1 MLGTLNSC
9 EKIGVSHGSVGQ
21 VSKKEVRYVN
31 NVQMPS
37 VGRTGSGSGKMP
49 LDDTDKQLIE
59 ALQIDGRL
67 SMRALSE
74 MVGVALG
81 TVSNRLA
88 KLEENGII
96 TGYTV
101 TLNPDKLGWE
111 MSVIVGLR
119 IVKGE
124 LLPVQ
129 RLIANDPRVFA
140 VYDVTGEMDSLVFAR
155 VCDRDDLDDFTKTVL
170 STEGVERSTTMV
182 VLNTV
187 KEQGVTLPK

>member
-1 MLGTLNSC
+1 MD
-9 EKIGVSHGSVGQ
+9 
-21 VSKKEVRYVN
+21 
-31 NVQMPS
+31 
-37 VGRTGSGSGKMP
+37 
-49 LDDTDKQLIE
+49 LDETDKQLIE
-59 ALQIDGRL
+59 ALQGDGRL
-67 SMRALSE
+67 SMRALAD

-81 TVSNRLA
+81 TVSNRLG
-88 KLEENGII
+88 KLEENGVI

-101 TLNPDKLGWE
+101 TLDADKVGWE
-111 MSVIVGLR
+111 MSVVVGLR

-129 RLIANDPRVFA
+129 RLIADDPRVFA

-155 VCDRDDLDDFTKTVL
+155 VSDRDDLDDFTKTVL

-187 KEQGVTLPK
+187 KEQSVKLPK

>member
-1 MLGTLNSC
+1 MD
-9 EKIGVSHGSVGQ
+9 
-21 VSKKEVRYVN
+21 
-31 NVQMPS
+31 
-37 VGRTGSGSGKMP
+37 
-49 LDDTDKQLIE
+49 LDETDKQLIE
-59 ALQIDGRL
+59 ALQEDGRL
-67 SMRALSE
+67 SMRALAD

-81 TVSNRLA
+81 TVSNRLG
-88 KLEENGII
+88 KLEENGVI

-101 TLNPDKLGWE
+101 TLDADKVGWE
-111 MSVIVGLR
+111 MSVVVGLR

-129 RLIANDPRVFA
+129 RLIADDPRVFA

-155 VCDRDDLDDFTKTVL
+155 VSDRDDLDDFTKTVL

-187 KEQGVTLPK
+187 KEQGVKLPK

>member
-1 MLGTLNSC
+1 MD
-9 EKIGVSHGSVGQ
+9 
-21 VSKKEVRYVN
+21 
-31 NVQMPS
+31 
-37 VGRTGSGSGKMP
+37 
-49 LDDTDKQLIE
+49 LDETDKQLIE
-59 ALQIDGRL
+59 ALQGDGRL
-67 SMRALSE
+67 SMRALAD

-81 TVSNRLA
+81 TVSNRLG
-88 KLEENGII
+88 KLEENGVI

-101 TLNPDKLGWE
+101 TLDADKVGWE
-111 MSVIVGLR
+111 MSVVVGLR

-129 RLIANDPRVFA
+129 RLIADDPRVFA

-155 VCDRDDLDDFTKTVL
+155 VSDRDDLDDFTKTVL

-187 KEQGVTLPK
+187 KEQGVKLPK

>member
-1 MLGTLNSC
+1 
-9 EKIGVSHGSVGQ
+9 
-21 VSKKEVRYVN
+21 
-31 NVQMPS
+31 
-37 VGRTGSGSGKMP
+37 
-49 LDDTDKQLIE
+49 
-59 ALQIDGRL
+59 
-67 SMRALSE
+67 MRALAD

-81 TVSNRLA
+81 TVSNRLG
-88 KLEENGII
+88 KLEENGVI

-101 TLNPDKLGWE
+101 TLDADKVGWE

-155 VCDRDDLDDFTKTVL
+155 VSDRDDLDDFTKTVL

-187 KEQGVTLPK
+187 KEQSVKLPK

>member
-1 MLGTLNSC
+1 M
-9 EKIGVSHGSVGQ
+9 
-21 VSKKEVRYVN
+21 VN
-31 NVQMPS
+31 NVQKPPAERENS
-37 VGRTGSGSGKMP
+37 GRGKMD
-49 LDDTDKQLIE
+49 LDETDKQLIE
-59 ALQIDGRL
+59 ALQGDGRL
-67 SMRALSE
+67 SMRALAD

-81 TVSNRLA
+81 TVSNRLG
-88 KLEENGII
+88 KLEESGVI

-101 TLNPDKLGWE
+101 TLDADKVGWE
-111 MSVIVGLR
+111 MSVVVGLR

-129 RLIANDPRVFA
+129 RLIADDPRVFA

-155 VCDRDDLDDFTKTVL
+155 VSDRDDLDDFTKTVL

-187 KEQGVTLPK
+187 KEQSVKLPK

>member
-1 MLGTLNSC
+1 M
-9 EKIGVSHGSVGQ
+9 E
-21 VSKKEVRYVN
+21 
-31 NVQMPS
+31 
-37 VGRTGSGSGKMP
+37 
-49 LDDTDKQLIE
+49 LDETDKQLIE
-59 ALQIDGRL
+59 ALQADGRL
-67 SMRALSE
+67 SMRALAD

-81 TVSNRLA
+81 TVSNRLG
-88 KLEENGII
+88 KLEENGVI

-101 TLNPDKLGWE
+101 TLDADKVGWE

-155 VCDRDDLDDFTKTVL
+155 VSDRDDLDDFTKTVL

-187 KEQGVTLPK
+187 KEQSVKLPK

>member
-1 MLGTLNSC
+1 MD
-9 EKIGVSHGSVGQ
+9 
-21 VSKKEVRYVN
+21 
-31 NVQMPS
+31 
-37 VGRTGSGSGKMP
+37 
-49 LDDTDKQLIE
+49 LDETDKHLIE
-59 ALQIDGRL
+59 ALQGDGRL
-67 SMRALSE
+67 SMRALAD

-81 TVSNRLA
+81 TVSNRLG
-88 KLEENGII
+88 KLEESGVI

-101 TLNPDKLGWE
+101 TLDADKVGWE
-111 MSVIVGLR
+111 MSVVVGLR

-129 RLIANDPRVFA
+129 RLIADDPRVFA

-155 VCDRDDLDDFTKTVL
+155 VSDRDDLDDFTKTVL

-187 KEQGVTLPK
+187 KEQGVKLPK

>member
-1 MLGTLNSC
+1 MD
-9 EKIGVSHGSVGQ
+9 
-21 VSKKEVRYVN
+21 
-31 NVQMPS
+31 
-37 VGRTGSGSGKMP
+37 
-49 LDDTDKQLIE
+49 LDETDKQLIE
-59 ALQIDGRL
+59 ALQEDGRL
-67 SMRALSE
+67 SMRALAD

-81 TVSNRLA
+81 TVSNRLG
-88 KLEENGII
+88 KLEENGVI

-101 TLNPDKLGWE
+101 TLDADKVGWE
-111 MSVIVGLR
+111 MSVVVGLR

-129 RLIANDPRVFA
+129 RLIADDPRVFA

-155 VCDRDDLDDFTKTVL
+155 VSDRDDLDDFTKTVL

-187 KEQGVTLPK
+187 KEQSVKLPK

>member
-1 MLGTLNSC
+1 M
-9 EKIGVSHGSVGQ
+9 E
-21 VSKKEVRYVN
+21 
-31 NVQMPS
+31 
-37 VGRTGSGSGKMP
+37 
-49 LDDTDKQLIE
+49 LDETDKKLIE
-59 ALQIDGRL
+59 ALQEDGRL
-67 SMRALSE
+67 SMRALAD

-81 TVSNRLA
+81 TVSNRLG
-88 KLEENGII
+88 KLEQNGVI

-101 TLNPDKLGWE
+101 TLDADKVGWE
-111 MSVIVGLR
+111 MSVVVGLR

-129 RLIANDPRVFA
+129 RLIANDHRVVA

-155 VCDRDDLDDFTKTVL
+155 VSDRDDLDDFTKTVL

-187 KEQGVTLPK
+187 KEQGVKLPK

>member
-1 MLGTLNSC
+1 MD
-9 EKIGVSHGSVGQ
+9 
-21 VSKKEVRYVN
+21 
-31 NVQMPS
+31 
-37 VGRTGSGSGKMP
+37 
-49 LDDTDKQLIE
+49 LDETDKQLIE
-59 ALQIDGRL
+59 ALQGDGRL
-67 SMRALSE
+67 SMRALAD

-81 TVSNRLA
+81 TVSNRLG
-88 KLEENGII
+88 KLEESGVI

-101 TLNPDKLGWE
+101 TLDADKIGWE
-111 MSVIVGLR
+111 MSVVVGLR

-129 RLIANDPRVFA
+129 RLIADDPRVFA

-155 VCDRDDLDDFTKTVL
+155 VSDRDDLDDFTKTVL

-187 KEQGVTLPK
+187 KEQGVKLPK

>member
-1 MLGTLNSC
+1 M
-9 EKIGVSHGSVGQ
+9 E
-21 VSKKEVRYVN
+21 
-31 NVQMPS
+31 
-37 VGRTGSGSGKMP
+37 
-49 LDDTDKQLIE
+49 LDETDKQLIE
-59 ALQIDGRL
+59 ALQEDGRL
-67 SMRALSE
+67 SMRALAD

-81 TVSNRLA
+81 TVSNRLG
-88 KLEENGII
+88 KLEGNGVI

-101 TLNPDKLGWE
+101 TLDADKVGWE
-111 MSVIVGLR
+111 MSVVVGLR

-129 RLIANDPRVFA
+129 RLIADDPRVFA

-155 VCDRDDLDDFTKTVL
+155 VSDRDDLDDFTKTVL

-187 KEQGVTLPK
+187 KEQGVKLPK

>member
-1 MLGTLNSC
+1 MD
-9 EKIGVSHGSVGQ
+9 
-21 VSKKEVRYVN
+21 
-31 NVQMPS
+31 
-37 VGRTGSGSGKMP
+37 
-49 LDDTDKQLIE
+49 LDETDKQLIE
-59 ALQIDGRL
+59 ALQGDGRL
-67 SMRALSE
+67 SMRALAD

-81 TVSNRLA
+81 TVSNRLG
-88 KLEENGII
+88 KLEESGVI

-101 TLNPDKLGWE
+101 TLDADKVGWE
-111 MSVIVGLR
+111 MSVVVGLR

-129 RLIANDPRVFA
+129 RLIADDPRVFA

-155 VCDRDDLDDFTKTVL
+155 VSDRDDLDDFTKTVL

-187 KEQGVTLPK
+187 KEQGVKLPK

>member
-1 MLGTLNSC
+1 M
-9 EKIGVSHGSVGQ
+9 E
-21 VSKKEVRYVN
+21 
-31 NVQMPS
+31 
-37 VGRTGSGSGKMP
+37 
-49 LDDTDKQLIE
+49 LDETDKQLIE
-59 ALQIDGRL
+59 ALQEDGRL
-67 SMRALSE
+67 SMRALAD

-81 TVSNRLA
+81 TVSNRLG
-88 KLEENGII
+88 KLEENGVI

-101 TLNPDKLGWE
+101 TLDADKVGWE

-155 VCDRDDLDDFTKTVL
+155 VSDRDDLDDFTKTVL

-187 KEQGVTLPK
+187 KEQSVKLPK

>member
-1 MLGTLNSC
+1 MD
-9 EKIGVSHGSVGQ
+9 
-21 VSKKEVRYVN
+21 
-31 NVQMPS
+31 
-37 VGRTGSGSGKMP
+37 
-49 LDDTDKQLIE
+49 LDETDKQLIE
-59 ALQIDGRL
+59 ALQGDGRL
-67 SMRALSE
+67 SMRALAD

-81 TVSNRLA
+81 TVSNRLG
-88 KLEENGII
+88 KLEESGVI

-101 TLNPDKLGWE
+101 TLDADKIGWE
-111 MSVIVGLR
+111 MSVVVGLR

-129 RLIANDPRVFA
+129 RLIADDPRVFA

-155 VCDRDDLDDFTKTVL
+155 VSDRDDLDDFTKTVL

-187 KEQGVTLPK
+187 KEQSVKLPK

>member
-1 MLGTLNSC
+1 MD
-9 EKIGVSHGSVGQ
+9 
-21 VSKKEVRYVN
+21 
-31 NVQMPS
+31 
-37 VGRTGSGSGKMP
+37 
-49 LDDTDKQLIE
+49 LDETDKQLIE
-59 ALQIDGRL
+59 ALQEDGRL
-67 SMRALSE
+67 SMRSLAD

-81 TVSNRLA
+81 TVSNRLG
-88 KLEENGII
+88 KLEENGVI

-101 TLNPDKLGWE
+101 TLDADKVGWE
-111 MSVIVGLR
+111 MSVVVGLR

-129 RLIANDPRVFA
+129 RLIADDPRVFA

-155 VCDRDDLDDFTKTVL
+155 VSDRDDLDDFTKTVL

-187 KEQGVTLPK
+187 KEQGVKLPK

>member
-1 MLGTLNSC
+1 MD
-9 EKIGVSHGSVGQ
+9 
-21 VSKKEVRYVN
+21 
-31 NVQMPS
+31 
-37 VGRTGSGSGKMP
+37 
-49 LDDTDKQLIE
+49 LDETDKQLIE
-59 ALQIDGRL
+59 ALQEDGRL
-67 SMRALSE
+67 SMRALAD

-81 TVSNRLA
+81 TVSNRLG
-88 KLEENGII
+88 KLEENGVI

-101 TLNPDKLGWE
+101 TLDADKVGWG
-111 MSVIVGLR
+111 MSVVVGLR

-129 RLIANDPRVFA
+129 RLIADDPRVFA

-155 VCDRDDLDDFTKTVL
+155 VSDRDDLDDFTKTVL

-187 KEQGVTLPK
+187 KEQGVKLPK

>member
-1 MLGTLNSC
+1 MD
-9 EKIGVSHGSVGQ
+9 
-21 VSKKEVRYVN
+21 
-31 NVQMPS
+31 
-37 VGRTGSGSGKMP
+37 
-49 LDDTDKQLIE
+49 LDETDKQLIE
-59 ALQIDGRL
+59 ALQGDGRL
-67 SMRALSE
+67 SMRALAN

-81 TVSNRLA
+81 TVSNRLG
-88 KLEENGII
+88 KLEESGVI

-101 TLNPDKLGWE
+101 TLDADKVGWE
-111 MSVIVGLR
+111 MSVVVGLR

-129 RLIANDPRVFA
+129 RLIADDPRVFA

-155 VCDRDDLDDFTKTVL
+155 VSDRDDLDDFTKTVL

-187 KEQGVTLPK
+187 KEQSVKLPK

>member
-1 MLGTLNSC
+1 MDFD
-9 EKIGVSHGSVGQ
+9 E
-21 VSKKEVRYVN
+21 
-31 NVQMPS
+31 
-37 VGRTGSGSGKMP
+37 
-49 LDDTDKQLIE
+49 TDKQLIE
-59 ALQIDGRL
+59 ALQGDGRL
-67 SMRALSE
+67 SMRALAD

-81 TVSNRLA
+81 TVSNRLG
-88 KLEENGII
+88 KLEESGVI

-101 TLNPDKLGWE
+101 TLDADKIGWE
-111 MSVIVGLR
+111 MSVVVGLR

-129 RLIANDPRVFA
+129 RLIADDPRVFA

-155 VCDRDDLDDFTKTVL
+155 VSDRDDLDDFTKTVL

-187 KEQGVTLPK
+187 KEQSVKLPK

>member
-1 MLGTLNSC
+1 MD
-9 EKIGVSHGSVGQ
+9 
-21 VSKKEVRYVN
+21 
-31 NVQMPS
+31 
-37 VGRTGSGSGKMP
+37 
-49 LDDTDKQLIE
+49 LDETDKQLIE
-59 ALQIDGRL
+59 ALQGDGRL
-67 SMRALSE
+67 SMRALAD

-81 TVSNRLA
+81 TVSNRLG
-88 KLEENGII
+88 KLEENGVI

-101 TLNPDKLGWE
+101 TLDADKIGWE
-111 MSVIVGLR
+111 MSVVVGLR

-129 RLIANDPRVFA
+129 RLIADDPRVFA

-155 VCDRDDLDDFTKTVL
+155 VSDRDDLDDFTKTVL

-187 KEQGVTLPK
+187 KEQGVKLPK